1 MLGSPMLDS
10 PNGRYESLLSIPSG
24 ESRTLSFL
32 TDDEATS
39 LTIRRMIL
47 HVVGGEEDFEAQ
59 AEQDEIEHKAFFL
72 KRIKNAAIDGVH
84 EFQPESDTKQRLE
97 HVAMQQ
103 ISFERAGQDLSRA
116 FSLAHV
122 GASAAGAFFVFEL
135 GVNHQDTSLYSMVK
149 YDYRN
154 VLELVSK
161 AGRQSLRSIVQAF
174 VTEGRAIQ
182 KSCLVRVRNG
192 KAEPL
197 VSAFDRMGTSPD
209 LTDYFRK
216 FLGVGRT
223 RSDDELSANLNEMI
237 RSALTTCKPM
247 LPGRNVVAALD
258 RTKESLRGR
267 PIVDESAIREAIFV
281 GCGSPKDQDS
291 RDELNRATTSGL
303 KRHRLTGVEFRPS
316 PGVLAQRPRRQ
327 IKTAES
333 VVLSYPGEEEGRS
346 VRKEQQPDGGWI
358 ITIRTQR
365 ELVED
370 GTLPA
375 KAGRDA

>member
-1 MLGSPMLDS
+1 
-10 PNGRYESLLSIPSG
+10 
-24 ESRTLSFL
+24 
-32 TDDEATS
+32 
-39 LTIRRMIL
+39 MIL
-47 HVVGGEEDFEAQ
+47 HVVGTDEEFEVQ
-59 AEQDEIEHKAFFL
+59 AEQDEIEHETFFL
-72 KRIKNAAIDGVH
+72 KRIKNAAIDGLH
-84 EFQPESDTKQRLE
+84 TFEIASDTRQRLE
-97 HVAMQQ
+97 RVAQQQ
-103 ISFERAGQDLSRA
+103 ISFEQGGQELSRA
-116 FSLAHV
+116 FSKAHV
-122 GASAAGAFFVFEL
+122 GGSTAGAFFVFEL
-135 GVNHQDTSLYSMVK
+135 GVAEHDTVVYSMVK

-154 VLELVSK
+154 VLELVSR

-182 KSCLVRVRNG
+182 KSCLVRVRKG

-197 VSAFDRMGTSPD
+197 VSAFDRMGSSPN

-216 FLGVGRT
+216 FLGVSRS

-237 RSALTTCKPM
+237 RSALTTCKPI

-267 PIVDESAIREAIFV
+267 PVVDESAIREAIFV
-281 GCGSPKDQDS
+281 GCGSPDDQGS
-291 RDELNRATTSGL
+291 RDELDRATTTGL
-303 KRHRLTGVEFRPS
+303 KRHRLAGVEFRPT
-316 PGVLAQRPRRQ
+316 PGVLAQRPRLQ

-346 VRKEQQPDGGWI
+346 VRKEQQTDGGWI

-375 KAGRDA
+375 KTGRDA